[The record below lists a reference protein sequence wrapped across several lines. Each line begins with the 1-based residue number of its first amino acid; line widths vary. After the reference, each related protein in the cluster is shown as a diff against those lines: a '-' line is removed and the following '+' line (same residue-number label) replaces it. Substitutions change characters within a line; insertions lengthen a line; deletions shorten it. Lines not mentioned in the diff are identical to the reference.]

1 MCEHKGPCTHTH
13 TQAPATCRTESQ
25 LSINTPAYV
34 IRVPHK
40 VRRLWP
46 WGVSLSSLSLRFRPG
61 LWVRRTARRNRPAE
75 RRADHRRAA
84 RGGPVLLHAGGRD
97 VRKDHTRG
105 KSQTA
110 ARQGFN
116 IWKYTSAQFHSGTA
130 EWGFHITFFTI
141 TVSVGEEKAAPNLE
155 TNGLCLSSSL
165 SFSFSFS
172 LSPFHEPWTHLQKKG
187 GRAWSERNK
196 EALSYSLHGR
206 HTWRV
211 VTIAH
216 LPPLT
221 HTVYCSAGACLSRPH
236 IHHLH
241 VGWMYITG
249 AYLLYHTCNHSDCW
263 VNTANRRWCR
273 LHNRVFFPSWLGST
287 KLQKSKNQRPP
298 RVASFWRAMAR
309 CPTALW

>member
-116 IWKYTSAQFHSGTA
+116 I
-130 EWGFHITFFTI
+130 
-141 TVSVGEEKAAPNLE
+141 
-155 TNGLCLSSSL
+155 
-165 SFSFSFS
+165 
-172 LSPFHEPWTHLQKKG
+172 
-187 GRAWSERNK
+187 
-196 EALSYSLHGR
+196 
-206 HTWRV
+206 
-211 VTIAH
+211 
-216 LPPLT
+216 
-221 HTVYCSAGACLSRPH
+221 
-236 IHHLH
+236 
-241 VGWMYITG
+241 
-249 AYLLYHTCNHSDCW
+249 
-263 VNTANRRWCR
+263 
-273 LHNRVFFPSWLGST
+273 
-287 KLQKSKNQRPP
+287 
-298 RVASFWRAMAR
+298 
-309 CPTALW
+309 